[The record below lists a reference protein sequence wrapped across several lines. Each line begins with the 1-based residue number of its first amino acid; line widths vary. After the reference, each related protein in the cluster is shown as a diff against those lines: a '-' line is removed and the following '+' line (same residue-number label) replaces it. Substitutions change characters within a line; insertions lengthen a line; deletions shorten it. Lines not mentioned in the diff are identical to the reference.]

1 MEAISPTIS
10 KAIHAH
16 ASKLQARVQM
26 GSRTLRLSRARKPQR
41 GTSGAIV
48 LVVKGAWYIFLAL
61 DLLRLPGRPM
71 LQHGVEY
78 GQKLMHTRRQ
88 GHFFDLPRREEP
100 FAKGF
105 DPRVVT
111 RGHEGA
117 HVEHG
122 AHVRAA
128 SPDYAP
134 TPDGPTVAIDGCH
147 ANQRRNLLARARPQ
161 RGECQQQRASTHGPN
176 ARGTL

>member
-1 MEAISPTIS
+1 
-10 KAIHAH
+10 
-16 ASKLQARVQM
+16 
-26 GSRTLRLSRARKPQR
+26 
-41 GTSGAIV
+41 
-48 LVVKGAWYIFLAL
+48 
-61 DLLRLPGRPM
+61 M

-100 FAKGF
+100 FVKGF

-134 TPDGPTVAIDGCH
+134 TPEGPTVAIEGCH
-147 ANQRRNLLARARPQ
+147 ANQRRNVLAIERPQ
-161 RGECQQQRASTHGPN
+161 LGEFQQQRASTHGPN
-176 ARGTL
+176 ARGTLS